1 MLYNK
6 ELKKKLFLPGTFAF
20 CDCLFPRDFL
30 VTEKKKQIKHFIS
43 ALIKLLR
50 KSFKYEI
57 RCIVLTIHIN
67 NWQKERDQSFKFNQ
81 TKENISPNK

>member
-30 VTEKKKQIKHFIS
+30 VTEKKQTNKTFHIGIDKVIK
-43 ALIKLLR
+43 K
-50 KSFKYEI
+50 
-57 RCIVLTIHIN
+57 
-67 NWQKERDQSFKFNQ
+67 KF
-81 TKENISPNK
+81 